1 VQKRGEVL
9 KMPFM
14 KEEMKKKDE
23 AILADMEKEIKHSE
37 EVEETTNEV
46 NDSKEEDSNAV
57 DTAAIQAELDKKTQE
72 LQESEDRLMRLRAD
86 FDNFRRRTRQE
97 KEELSA
103 VVLQGILAD
112 LLPLLDNFERALAVE
127 TSAEEAFKEGMSM
140 VYNQFV
146 ASLQKN
152 GLEPIKAVGEKFD
165 PNFHQAVMR
174 VEDAGQEDDTIIEE
188 LQKGYMA
195 HGRVIRPSMVKVVAN

>member
-1 VQKRGEVL
+1 
-9 KMPFM
+9 MPFM

-23 AILADMEKEIKHSE
+23 AILADMDKEIKQAE
-37 EVEETTNEV
+37 EAEETANEA
-46 NDSKEEDSNAV
+46 NDSNEDSSAV
-57 DTAAIQAELDKKTQE
+57 DQAAIQAELDKKTQE

-103 VVLQGILAD
+103 VVSQGILAD

>member
-1 VQKRGEVL
+1 
-9 KMPFM
+9 MPFM

-23 AILADMEKEIKHSE
+23 AILADMEKEIKQSE
-37 EVEETTNEV
+37 EVEETTDEIT
-46 NDSKEEDSNAV
+46 DSKEDSNAV

-174 VEDAGQEDDTIIEE
+174 VEDADQEDDTIIEE

>member
-1 VQKRGEVL
+1 
-9 KMPFM
+9 MPFM

-23 AILADMEKEIKHSE
+23 AILADMDKEIKQAE
-37 EVEETTNEV
+37 EAEETANEA
-46 NDSKEEDSNAV
+46 NDSNEDSSAV
-57 DTAAIQAELDKKTQE
+57 DQAAIQAELDKKAQE

>member
-1 VQKRGEVL
+1 
-9 KMPFM
+9 MPFM

-23 AILADMEKEIKHSE
+23 AILADMDKEIKQAE
-37 EVEETTNEV
+37 EAEETANEA
-46 NDSKEEDSNAV
+46 NDSNEDSSAV
-57 DTAAIQAELDKKTQE
+57 DQAAIQAELDKKTQE

-146 ASLQKN
+146 GSLQKN

>member
-1 VQKRGEVL
+1 
-9 KMPFM
+9 MPFM

-23 AILADMEKEIKHSE
+23 AVLADMEKEIKQS
-37 EVEETTNEV
+37 VQADETT
-46 NDSKEEDSNAV
+46 EEDNSAV
-57 DTAAIQAELDKKTQE
+57 DITAIQTDLDKKTQE

-103 VVLQGILAD
+103 VVSQGILAD

-127 TSAEEAFKEGMSM
+127 TAAEEAFKEGMSM

-152 GLEPIKAVGEKFD
+152 GLEPIQAVGEKFD

>member
-23 AILADMEKEIKHSE
+23 AILADMEKEIKHSD

>member
-1 VQKRGEVL
+1 
-9 KMPFM
+9 MPFM

-23 AILADMEKEIKHSE
+23 AILADMEKEIKQSE
-37 EVEETTNEV
+37 EVEETTDEIT
-46 NDSKEEDSNAV
+46 DSKEDSNAV

-112 LLPLLDNFERALAVE
+112 LLPFLDNFERALAVE

-174 VEDAGQEDDTIIEE
+174 VEDAEQEDDTIIEE

>member
-1 VQKRGEVL
+1 
-9 KMPFM
+9 MPFM

-23 AILADMEKEIKHSE
+23 AVLADMEKEIKQS
-37 EVEETTNEV
+37 VQADETTEEAT
-46 NDSKEEDSNAV
+46 EEDNSAV
-57 DTAAIQAELDKKTQE
+57 DITAIQTDLDKKTQE

-103 VVLQGILAD
+103 VVSQGILAD

-127 TSAEEAFKEGMSM
+127 TAAEEAFKEGMSM

-152 GLEPIKAVGEKFD
+152 GLEPIQAVGEKFD

>member
-1 VQKRGEVL
+1 
-9 KMPFM
+9 MPFM

-23 AILADMEKEIKHSE
+23 AILADMEKEIKQSE
-37 EVEETTNEV
+37 EVEETTDEIT
-46 NDSKEEDSNAV
+46 DSKEDSNAV

-174 VEDAGQEDDTIIEE
+174 VEDAEQEDDTIIEE

>member
-1 VQKRGEVL
+1 
-9 KMPFM
+9 MPFM

-23 AILADMEKEIKHSE
+23 AILADMDKEIKQAE
-37 EVEETTNEV
+37 EAEETANEA
-46 NDSKEEDSNAV
+46 NDSNEDSSAV
-57 DTAAIQAELDKKTQE
+57 DQAAIQAELDKKTQE